1 MRRKDCEVNYRREEK
16 RRERNCEGTIISLS
30 IRHTLKVDYWDL
42 EFNEDID
49 FALVILSSCLG

>member
-1 MRRKDCEVNYRREEK
+1 MNYRREEK